1 MHLNKDVF
9 KWVSRHQFQK
19 VVIWIRKLTLCESH
33 FVQQTEPRKTNGYL
47 YNKLQNTL
55 RILILVVKVVNRLW
69 FGICN
74 YKYGV

>member
-1 MHLNKDVF
+1 MGITSSISKSGYMDSETYIV
-9 KWVSRHQFQK
+9 
-19 VVIWIRKLTLCESH
+19 WITL
-33 FVQQTEPRKTNGYL
+33 VQQTEPRKKNGYL

-74 YKYGV
+74 YKYGVWTSS